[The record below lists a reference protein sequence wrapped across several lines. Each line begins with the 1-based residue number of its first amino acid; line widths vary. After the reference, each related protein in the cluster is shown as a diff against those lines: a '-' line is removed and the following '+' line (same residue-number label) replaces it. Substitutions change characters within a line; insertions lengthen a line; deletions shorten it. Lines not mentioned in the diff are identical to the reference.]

1 MLVPMQRHHHRYVL
15 IVLCHKHNFSIE
27 ESMQFSVTELQ
38 NPPMTPVVARFFGAI
53 ILASYVKV
61 MTIMFDQSIYGDA
74 FRSEKIFST
83 SIIPAGAICAA
94 SLINLTS
101 HSAVVLGVLNDTYV
115 LSIIVGVGF
124 DVTTRLLQMAW
135 WINISILSMEGGGSI
150 LSILRS
156 SPRTAVFLLALAAM
170 WWYQM
175 SVHIQALRLNH
186 NHLRLKKVLTGAL
199 NNLRGIPGKMC
210 EDHLFAYSDLGFHVL
225 PLILSTSILRKQD
238 HLLSALYWVLG
249 FGGISY
255 AILSHVPLSQ
265 SDEKSVSLIYIEGN
279 GKVGCKCKVC
289 MRCKN
294 RKGQDTPTSFTC
306 NMKDGICLLWLCS
319 FATLSKSLR
328 LCVGQLDKQ
337 K

>member
-1 MLVPMQRHHHRYVL
+1 
-15 IVLCHKHNFSIE
+15 
-27 ESMQFSVTELQ
+27 
-38 NPPMTPVVARFFGAI
+38 MTPIVARIFGAI

-83 SIIPAGAICAA
+83 SIIPAGTICAA
-94 SLINLTS
+94 SLINIAS
-101 HSAVVLGVLNDTYV
+101 HSAVALGVLNDTYV
-115 LSIIVGVGF
+115 LSILVGVGF
-124 DVTTRLLQMAW
+124 DVITRLLQMAW
-135 WINISILSMEGGGSI
+135 WINISILSMEGEGSI

-156 SPRTAVFLLALAAM
+156 SPRTAAFLLALVAM
-170 WWYQM
+170 GWYQM

-186 NHLRLKKVLTGAL
+186 NHLRLQKVLTGAL

-210 EDHLFAYSDLGFHVL
+210 GDHLFAYSDLGFHFL
-225 PLILSTSILRKQD
+225 PFILSTSILRKQD

-249 FGGISY
+249 FGGVSY

-265 SDEKSVSLIYIEGN
+265 LDEKSVSLIYIEGN
-279 GKVGCKCKVC
+279 GNVGCKCKVC

-319 FATLSKSLR
+319 FETLSKSLR
-328 LCVGQLDKQ
+328 LCIGQLPVNKQ